1 MMTLGMMTL
10 IEELR
15 FFLLVVNAWHTYN
28 AEVVGPGLPAVGDES
43 RSKWGM
49 SHQALF
55 DFNLQV

>member
-1 MMTLGMMTL
+1 
-10 IEELR
+10 LR